1 MLNNNSI
8 NLNNNSI
15 NLNDLKT
22 FKSAHSHQACAET
35 IISNEYDICGMQ
47 DVLAQKLETQG
58 KLKIIHRSAY
68 FPSSGIA
75 VNNQVLPDVVSKVLK
90 A

>member
-1 MLNNNSI
+1 M
-8 NLNNNSI
+8 LNNNSI
-15 NLNDLKT
+15 NLNDLKA

-58 KLKIIHRSAY
+58 KLKINC
-68 FPSSGIA
+68 P
-75 VNNQVLPDVVSKVLK
+75 
-90 A
+90 